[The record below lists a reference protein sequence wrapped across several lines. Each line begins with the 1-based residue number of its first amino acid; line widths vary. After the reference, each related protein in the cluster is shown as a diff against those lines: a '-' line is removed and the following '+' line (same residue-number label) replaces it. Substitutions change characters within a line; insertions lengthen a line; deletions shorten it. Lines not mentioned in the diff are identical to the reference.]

1 MMAVTISLL
10 HTHAETHIHV
20 EGHRHFLTSVMGK
33 TTGVS
38 GALPFGVATVILDCN
53 VQVSPVSDGREL
65 GRCLSNW
72 RG

>member
-1 MMAVTISLL
+1 MLKRVSVWKVIVT
-10 HTHAETHIHV
+10 
-20 EGHRHFLTSVMGK
+20 FSVMGE

-53 VQVSPVSDGREL
+53 VQFSLALGREL
-65 GRCLSNW
+65 GRCLSNR